1 MSTSD
6 FIVYLIINCSNV
18 SMIDIENPDAGA
30 IIPTPD
36 KPKFL
41 HSDFDKAQ
49 NELLR
54 LQSHFPDEEFLLF
67 QSICEAVKITRT
79 KHYRIKEFTR
89 TKEPLT

>member
-1 MSTSD
+1 MSSGD
-6 FIVYLIINCSNV
+6 FIVYLVVNCSRV
-18 SMIDIENPDAGA
+18 EMVDIENPDAGA

-41 HSDFDKAQ
+41 HSDLDKAQ

-67 QSICEAVKITRT
+67 QSVCEAVKITGT
-79 KHYRIKEFTR
+79 KHYRIKEFNPQR
-89 TKEPLT
+89 GGV